1 MAIISH
7 IFTSF
12 LHICKYGQKYL
23 SKKQNSK
30 ILLKKT
36 ENCLSIKNNKYINYT
51 LLLKGFIFEI
61 YHEI

>member
-1 MAIISH
+1 MVLNSH

-12 LHICKYGQKYL
+12 CHICKYGQKYL

-30 ILLKKT
+30 ILLKKK
-36 ENCLSIKNNKYINYT
+36 ENCLSIKINKYFKYT
-51 LLLKGFIFEI
+51 FELKGFIVEI